1 MNLLK
6 LLNKK
11 LIFIF
16 LPIFFISNNL
26 NSNEPIDIWDIEK
39 IKKNGEAK
47 KRNNIEYVNTDTN
60 SNVNIKDSN
69 LI

>member
-11 LIFIF
+11 LFFIF
-16 LPIFFISNNL
+16 LSIFFISNNL

-39 IKKNGEAK
+39 IKKIGEAEK
-47 KRNNIEYVNTDTN
+47 NNNSEYVNTDTN
-60 SNVNIKDSN
+60 SNVNINDQ
-69 LI
+69 I